1 MLKNYLKTA
10 WRNLK
15 RNKVYSIINLGGLA
29 AGLTVVML
37 IGLWIHDELSY
48 NTYHENYDR
57 IAQVLVNRT
66 SNGQTRTRYTM
77 PYPLGNEL
85 RDVYGSNFK
94 YVVMSSFHGDNVLS
108 VDENSKTTFGSFM
121 EEDALRMLS
130 LEMLDGSWDAIKDPG
145 GIVISKATA
154 QAFFGDSDPMGM
166 PMKINNKQ
174 TVTVSGVF
182 KDLPYNSEFRELK
195 FIAPWKLYVETN
207 DWVRAARD
215 QNQWDNNSYQL
226 FVQISQGTSMES
238 TTENI
243 KDAVYNNVPEGTK
256 KSKPELFL
264 HQMKDWHLRSDWK
277 NGVQTSGIEQYVWL
291 FGIIGVFVLL
301 LACINFMNLATA
313 QSVRRAREV
322 GVRKTIGSNKNQ
334 LIRQFLT
341 ESFVVTFF
349 AFAMAG
355 LLVYLFLPSFN
366 QLADKRIVF
375 PFTNPVFWL
384 IGLALLLGT
393 SALAGSYPAI
403 YLSSFTP
410 VKVLK
415 GTFKTGKGT
424 VSSRK
429 VLVVFQFT
437 ISIILVIG
445 TIVVDSQIQF
455 FKDRPTGYEREQLLM
470 IPKNTEDFEGKYN
483 LIRNELLQKEI
494 VQEMAESSSPLT
506 EVWSGTSGME
516 WEGKDP
522 DLATNFVTVC
532 VTHDYGNTI
541 GWEILEGRDFSRDF
555 ASDSTAFIVNEA
567 AVDYMGLKDPI
578 GKTIRWGG
586 GQHKIIGVVKNILTE
601 SPFESVKQA
610 VYLIKYNNTNWID
623 LKLSRDKSISES
635 LAQIQAVFKSHVP
648 NIPFEYQFVDEA
660 YSEKF
665 NAEERI
671 RELSGIFAY
680 LAILISCLGLFGL
693 ASFVAE
699 QRTKEIGVRKVLG
712 ASVLSL
718 WKMLSGNFLVL
729 VLISGLIAVPLAYHL
744 MKLWLQNYEYSVD
757 IGWWIFA
764 ITIVGALLITIATVS
779 FQALKAANIN
789 PVKSLR
795 AE

>member
-15 RNKVYSIINLGGLA
+15 RNKVYAMINIGGLA
-29 AGLTVVML
+29 AGITVVML

-48 NTYHENYDR
+48 NTYHQNYDR

-85 RDVYGSNFK
+85 RNVYGSNFE

-108 VDENSKTTFGSFM
+108 IDEKNKTTYGSYM

-130 LEMLDGSWDAIKDPG
+130 LEMLDGSWDAIQEPNS
-145 GIVISKATA
+145 IVISNSTA
-154 QAFFGDSDPMGM
+154 QAFFGDSDPMGK

-174 TVTVSGVF
+174 TVTVTGVF
-182 KDLPYNSEFRELK
+182 KDLPYNSHFRELK

-207 DWVRAARD
+207 DWVRVARD
-215 QNQWDNNSYQL
+215 ENQWDNNSYQL
-226 FVQISQGTSMES
+226 FVQISPEATMQTTS
-238 TTENI
+238 ENI
-243 KDAVYNNVPEGTK
+243 KSAVFNNVSENARR
-256 KSKPELFL
+256 SKPEIFL
-264 HQMKDWHLRSDWK
+264 HQMKDWHLRSEWK
-277 NGVQTSGIEQYVWL
+277 NGVQTNGFVQYVWL
-291 FGIIGVFVLL
+291 FGIIGIFVLV

-313 QSVRRAREV
+313 QSVRRAKEV

-334 LIRQFLT
+334 LINQFLT
-341 ESFVVTFF
+341 ESLLLSFF
-349 AFAMAG
+349 ALSIAG
-355 LLVYLFLPSFN
+355 LLVYILLPSFN
-366 QLADKRIVF
+366 QLADKQIVF

-384 IGLALLLGT
+384 LCLALLMAT
-393 SALAGSYPAI
+393 SVLAGSYPAI
-403 YLSSFTP
+403 YLSSFRP
-410 VKVLK
+410 AKVLK
-415 GTFKTGKGT
+415 GTFKTGKAT
-424 VSSRK
+424 ISSRK
-429 VLVVFQFT
+429 ALVVFQFT

-445 TIVVDSQIQF
+445 TIVIDRQIQF
-455 FKDRPTGYEREQLLM
+455 FKDRPTGYERDQLLM

-483 LIRNELLQKEI
+483 LIREELVQNEI
-494 VQEMAESSSPLT
+494 VQEMSESSSPLT
-506 EVWSGTSGME
+506 EVWSGTSGIE

-522 DLATNFVTVC
+522 ALATNFVTVC

-555 ASDSTAFIVNEA
+555 ASDSTAFILNEA
-567 AVDYMGLKDPI
+567 AVDYMGLKDPV
-578 GKTIRWGG
+578 GKTIRWGRA
-586 GQHKIIGVVKNILTE
+586 QHKVIGVVKNILTE
-601 SPFESVKQA
+601 SPYESIKQSI
-610 VYLIKYNNTNWID
+610 YLIKYDNTNWIE
-623 LKLSRDKSISES
+623 LKLLPNRSISES
-635 LAQIQAVFKSHVP
+635 LAQIGAVFKKHAP
-648 NIPFEYQFVDEA
+648 NVPFEYQFVDEA
-660 YSEKF
+660 FSTKF
-665 NAEERI
+665 KAEERI
-671 RELSGIFAY
+671 RELSGIFAF
-680 LAILISCLGLFGL
+680 LAIFISCLGLFGL

-718 WKMLSGNFLVL
+718 WQMLSGSFVVL
-729 VLISGLIAVPLAYHL
+729 VLISGLIAIPIAYHL
-744 MKLWLQNYEYSVD
+744 MKLWLQNYEYSVE
-757 IGWWIFA
+757 IRWWIFA
-764 ITIVGALLITIATVS
+764 VTIIGALLITVITVS